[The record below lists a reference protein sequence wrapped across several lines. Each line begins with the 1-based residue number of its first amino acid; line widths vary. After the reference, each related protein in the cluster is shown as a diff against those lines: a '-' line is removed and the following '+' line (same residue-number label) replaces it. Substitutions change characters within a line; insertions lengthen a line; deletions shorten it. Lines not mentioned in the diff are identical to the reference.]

1 MQQIYQ
7 DDERDEDMVSVVS
20 MPSGLV
26 VAHLT
31 AGEQF
36 ILWAFRHRQV
46 DDAPGSRCILHGFRL
61 AFGLAKVEAGL
72 AVFERQWS
80 LLARRAIEPLRLSPL
95 RASSVLRD
103 ERRLLDLHAA
113 AQVGEVA
120 RTARI
125 ARSLVEAEAVPELC
139 AYAETMAELL
149 ARRDWPLGDHT
160 APHELARAMPRGRM
174 N

>member
-1 MQQIYQ
+1 MRQFHQ
-7 DDERDEDMVSVVS
+7 DNEHDEDMGGVVS
-20 MPSGLV
+20 MPSGLLV
-26 VAHLT
+26 SHLT

-36 ILWAFRHRQV
+36 ILWAFRHRQA
-46 DDAPGSRCILHGFRL
+46 DDSPGSRCILHGFRL

-72 AVFERQWS
+72 AVFERLWAV
-80 LLARRAIEPLRLSPL
+80 LATQAVLPVRLAPL
-95 RASSVLRD
+95 RASAVLRD

-113 AQVGEVA
+113 AQVGDTA

-125 ARSLVEAEAVPELC
+125 ARGLVESEAVPELC

-149 ARRDWPLGDHT
+149 ARRDWPLGDRTGLHG
-160 APHELARAMPRGRM
+160 PARVVPRERM

>member
-1 MQQIYQ
+1 MRQFSN
-7 DDERDEDMVSVVS
+7 DNEHDEDMAGVLS
-20 MPSGLV
+20 MPSGLLV
-26 VAHLT
+26 THLT

-36 ILWAFRHRQV
+36 ILWAFRHRRA
-46 DDAPGSRCILHGFRL
+46 DDSPGSRCILHGFRL

-72 AVFERQWS
+72 AVFES
-80 LLARRAIEPLRLSPL
+80 LWALLGTRAILPLRLAPL
-95 RASSVLRD
+95 RASAVLRD

-113 AQVGEVA
+113 AQAGDTA

-125 ARSLVEAEAVPELC
+125 ARGLVEAEFVPQLC

-149 ARRDWPLGDHT
+149 AHRDWRLGDPG
-160 APHELARAMPRGRM
+160 AEREAMWDAPRGLM